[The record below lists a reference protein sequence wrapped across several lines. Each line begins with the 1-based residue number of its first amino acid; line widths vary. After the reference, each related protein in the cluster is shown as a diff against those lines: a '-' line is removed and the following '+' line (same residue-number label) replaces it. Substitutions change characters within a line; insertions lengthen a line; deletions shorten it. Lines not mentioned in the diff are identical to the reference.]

1 MAVPYTVE
9 EKLNCSIIA
18 RQGSELISNFSPRVS
33 DDINCILPF
42 CCKRNKYVKLCIL
55 AFRHYERNS
64 PVDKKS
70 RVPE

>member
-33 DDINCILPF
+33 DDINRILLF
-42 CCKRNKYVKLCIL
+42 VANEINK
-55 AFRHYERNS
+55 
-64 PVDKKS
+64 
-70 RVPE
+70 